1 MVFTKKKST
10 PMADPILPQFP
21 QPTRPI
27 FSYDVNS
34 PNPSSSEH
42 ETKIVSPNH
51 SSSEHETNI
60 ECNSDTTIQE
70 LTDEFHYPDVLE
82 LPKDKNH
89 TVHFSESVQ
98 YNHDRSFEPATSAS
112 SSSEDRIHFSP
123 STGKTP
129 KGEKEAV
136 DELLLILIECMDE
149 LNTRSRESLLRKFFS
164 EIEKEERLERFIVER
179 LKQSKVKSI
188 SDLCE
193 KLPASVRV
201 EMNSDGSTNVL
212 PSISETDDYV
222 DDGITTT
229 RSIHDSVEELS
240 LKLERFKVR
249 TLKIGG
255 DIEGDDKEAEL
266 K

>member
-1 MVFTKKKST
+1 
-10 PMADPILPQFP
+10 MADPILPQFP
-21 QPTRPI
+21 QPTRPM

-42 ETKIVSPNH
+42 ETNIVSLNP
-51 SSSEHETNI
+51 SSSEHEINI
-60 ECNSDTTIQE
+60 ERNSDTTIQE

-82 LPKDKNH
+82 LPTDKNH
-89 TVHFSESVQ
+89 TVQFSESVQ
-98 YNHDRSFEPATSAS
+98 YNHDRSFEPAT

-188 SDLCE
+188 TDLCE
-193 KLPASVRV
+193 KLPASVRE
-201 EMNSDGSTNVL
+201 EMNSDGSNNVL
-212 PSISETDDYV
+212 PRISETEDYV
-222 DDGITTT
+222 DDGITRT

-255 DIEGDDKEAEL
+255 DMKGTTRRQN
-266 K
+266 